1 MPGMFSLHLLGS
13 CDLHKWIFIT
23 ILVSLSSPATETSSI
38 QYNSQLWKGTASERV
53 DKCTEVRS
61 RTGVCAGV
69 GGRVSSFEFHETAPF
84 DCLRELTQNH
94 VQHKTSM

>member
-53 DKCTEVRS
+53 GNRMGVR
-61 RTGVCAGV
+61 ADV
-69 GGRVSSFEFHETAPF
+69 GKRVSSFEFHETAPF